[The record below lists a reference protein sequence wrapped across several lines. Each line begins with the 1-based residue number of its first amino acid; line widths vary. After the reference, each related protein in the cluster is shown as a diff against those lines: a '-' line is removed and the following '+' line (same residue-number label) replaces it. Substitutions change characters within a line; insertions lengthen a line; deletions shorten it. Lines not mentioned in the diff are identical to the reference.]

1 MFAPRQLAVVIL
13 IALTV
18 PTVAGAASTF
28 EERISALYRP
38 LQAEQV
44 ALSPDGEYIAYSRND
59 SGELAIYVMAVNRTE
74 RKFRIGVEGD
84 RAVSFSKERAPPR
97 LRFLRWASPRQL
109 VFAPTEYH
117 NGVRAIAPI
126 YAVNRDGTDPKSL
139 AEADDFSLQDG
150 PVEEAP
156 RTIDRRTHIRGF
168 VGGNRGSLLVE
179 ALGKPTMHP
188 AAPVPTT
195 LFAIDLAT
203 GKLRTVTEEA
213 DDGRFLYDQKGQ
225 ARLLYSHPRLSH
237 TRTFRASTGG
247 TWSRWVA
254 AGEPMFGPL
263 AKSFPVTVANY
274 YDERAFPLGFDVNP
288 NILYYASNVGRDT
301 YGVYAFDL
309 ATKQRTDLAIEEPH
323 VDLVGLEPI
332 EASNALVFDEATG
345 RLAGIRAVGLT
356 PFTRWVD
363 PEIAQ
368 VQLELNGKFPQRT
381 VELLQWSDDRNRF
394 LIRISGGLEPGR
406 YHVYQRPEKIF
417 VELLRRAPWLRN
429 VELHAGAS
437 FEFDSPRGVHLTG
450 HLTLPRKSR
459 LNPPPLL
466 IDFSD
471 GLMGRPLADFDPD
484 AQAFAEMG
492 FIVARVNHRGGE
504 GFGVKHRSALHA
516 GIDRVPVDDALAVIE
531 WIAARH
537 GIDRRRIAAVGRGF
551 GGYLALRALQLEP
564 EAFRCAVAI
573 EAPLDPRAWLE
584 PPVEELGSGSSES
597 PGDLSATSSFIRSGP
612 PPPIDFLKEA
622 QRAYLARGK
631 QRLLELSIGR
641 SVERLTKPV
650 MLVVDPGKSDRTIE
664 GQNSDLRA
672 KLKRLGR
679 APEYVELG
687 SGYAENIPAAR
698 ARLLRQIEEFF
709 NLNLYDYKVKVGPT
723 REVK

>member
-1 MFAPRQLAVVIL
+1 MFGPRQLVFVAVV
-13 IALTV
+13 ALLA
-18 PTVAGAASTF
+18 PPALRAAASV
-28 EERISALYRP
+28 EERVAALYRP

-84 RAVSFSKERAPPR
+84 RAVSFSRDRAPPR
-97 LRFLRWASPRQL
+97 LRFLRWASARQI

-117 NGVRAIAPI
+117 NGVRAVAPI
-126 YAVNRDGTDPKSL
+126 YAVNRDGTEARHL
-139 AEADDFSLQDG
+139 AEADDFALLDG
-150 PVEEAP
+150 GSDETP
-156 RTIDRRTHIRGF
+156 RVIERRTQIHGFMGGDRGTL
-168 VGGNRGSLLVE
+168 RVE
-179 ALGKPTMHP
+179 ALGKPTFPP

-195 LFAIDLAT
+195 LFGLDLAT
-203 GKLRTVTEEA
+203 GKLRTITEEN
-213 DDGRFLYDQKGQ
+213 DDGRFLYDQKGA
-225 ARLLYSHPRLSH
+225 ARLFYAHPRRSH

-247 TWSRWVA
+247 TWSRWVV
-254 AGEPMFGPL
+254 AGEPAFGPI
-263 AKSFPVTVANY
+263 ARSFPVTVSNY

-301 YGVYAFDL
+301 YGVYALDL
-309 ATKQRTDLAIEEPH
+309 STRQRTDLAIEEPH
-323 VDLVGLEPI
+323 VDLVGLEPV
-332 EASNALVFDEATG
+332 EASSALVFDEGTG
-345 RLAGIRAVGLT
+345 RLAGVRAVGLA

-363 PEIAQ
+363 RDLAQ
-368 VQLELNGKFPQRT
+368 VQVELNRKFPQRT
-381 VELLQWSDDRNRF
+381 VEILQWSDERSRF
-394 LIRISGGLEPGR
+394 LIRISGGIEPGR
-406 YHVYQRPEKIF
+406 YHVYQRPEKIL

-429 VELHAGAS
+429 ADLHAGAA

-450 HLTLPRKSR
+450 HLTLPRKPR

-504 GFGVKHRSALHA
+504 GFGAKHRSALHQ

-531 WIAARH
+531 WIASRH
-537 GIDRRRIAAVGRGF
+537 GIDRRRIATVGRGL

-564 EAFRCAVAI
+564 DAFRCAVAI

-584 PPVEELGSGSSES
+584 PPIEDMGPGASES
-597 PGDLSATSSFIRSGP
+597 PLDQGPGSSLMRLGP
-612 PPPIDFLKEA
+612 APPIDFLKEA

-631 QRLLELSIGR
+631 HRLLELSVGR
-641 SVERLTKPV
+641 EVERLTKPV

-664 GQNSDLRA
+664 AQNSDLRA
-672 KLKRLGR
+672 KLRRLGR
-679 APEYVELG
+679 APEFVELG

-709 NLNLYDYKVKVGPT
+709 NLNLYDYKVKIGPAQ
-723 REVK
+723 EVK

>member
-1 MFAPRQLAVVIL
+1 MSAPRQLAFAAWL
-13 IALTV
+13 ALSV
-18 PTVAGAASTF
+18 PVAGWAAASV
-28 EERISALYRP
+28 EERVAALYRP

-59 SGELAIYVMAVNRTE
+59 SGELAIYIMAVNRTE
-74 RKFRIGVEGD
+74 RKFRIGVESD

-97 LRFLRWASPRQL
+97 LRFLRWASARQL
-109 VFAPTEYH
+109 VFAPTGYH
-117 NGVRAIAPI
+117 NGVRAIAPLF
-126 YAVNRDGTDPKSL
+126 AVNRDGTEPKTL

-150 PVEEAP
+150 PIDEAP
-156 RTIDRRTHIRGF
+156 KTIDRRTHILGF
-168 VGGNRGSLLVE
+168 LGGDRGSLLVE
-179 ALGKPTMHP
+179 AWGKPSMPP

-203 GKLRTVTEEA
+203 GKLRTVTEEL
-213 DDGRFLYDQKGQ
+213 DDGRFLYDQKGK

-254 AGEPMFGPL
+254 VGETAFGPI
-263 AKSFPVTVANY
+263 AKSFPVTVSNY

-288 NILYYASNVGRDT
+288 NVLYYASNVGRDT

-309 ATKQRTDLAIEEPH
+309 STRQRTDVAIEEPH
-323 VDLVGLEPI
+323 VDLVGLEPVD
-332 EASNALVFDEATG
+332 ASNALVFDEATG
-345 RLAGIRAVGLT
+345 RLAGVRAVGRT

-363 PEIAQ
+363 PELAQ
-368 VQLELNGKFPQRT
+368 VQVELNGKFPQRT
-381 VELLQWSDDRNRF
+381 VEILQWSDERSRF
-394 LIRISGGLEPGR
+394 LLRISGGIEPGR
-406 YHVYQRPEKIF
+406 YQVYQRPEKIL

-429 VELHAGAS
+429 ADLHAGAT

-492 FIVARVNHRGGE
+492 FIIARVNHRGGA
-504 GFGVKHRSALHA
+504 GFGVKHRSALHE

-531 WIAARH
+531 YIASRH
-537 GIDRRRIAAVGRGF
+537 GIDRRRIATVGRGL

-564 EAFRCAVAI
+564 DAFRCAVAI

-584 PPVEELGSGSSES
+584 PPLEDMGPGAAES
-597 PGDLSATSSFIRSGP
+597 PVDSGFGPSVVSRGP
-612 PPPIDFLKEA
+612 PPPINFLQEA

-631 QRLLELSIGR
+631 QPLLALSVGR
-641 SVERLTKPV
+641 NAERLTKPV
-650 MLVVDPGKSDRTIE
+650 MLVVDPGRSDRTIE
-664 GQNSDLRA
+664 AQNSDLRA

-679 APEYVELG
+679 TPDYVELG

-698 ARLLRQIEEFF
+698 ARLFRQIEEFF
-709 NLNLYDYKVKVGPT
+709 NLNLYDYKVKIGPT
-723 REVK
+723 KEVK